1 MGLPYIPQYCT
12 FDDLPDYAQKNEQG
26 NLTTSSERRQHVR
39 DALRFNTCFKTSDYA
54 GSRNFAE
61 SGCSFSA
68 LDAVANDQCCH
79 PVVKNALEKLL
90 DIVELRGTAGTGVG
104 DGSDYQLNILMNRC
118 IYAWPDIGVNDKAN
132 KDRGQKQRIVRYCAQ
147 KASDYYNELYEAYSA
162 CRLRISPANFNEE
175 STNEVNGCMD
185 ETAINYDPTA
195 TTSLGI
201 GGICEYAD
209 DNQWGATN
217 DEGDTRPDTATDS
230 LGYEVSVAYQQEQG
244 KDEYETDLQVNSLT
258 CWSGCPN
265 PMGRSYLN
273 GQCTAEFPYDEKP
286 MCGGKDEN
294 LTLDAL
300 SARIAEI
307 AEMLA
312 SQGQPQTANEESE
325 IVALRSELESL
336 QLLMQQNQGGSGY
349 VDPLPAPQ
357 QAGVGIPPWA
367 IIAGLGV
374 IAVILLVNK
383 RGAKQAVP
391 AV

>member
-12 FDDLPDYAQKNEQG
+12 FDDLPDYAEKNEQG
-26 NLTTSSERRQHVR
+26 NLTGSSSRRQHVR

-54 GSRNFAE
+54 GSRPFAQ

-90 DIVELRGTAGTGVG
+90 KIVEDRGVTGSSIPDSKLPSLV
-104 DGSDYQLNILMNRC
+104 NRC
-118 IYAWPDIGVNDKAN
+118 IYSWSDIDLKSDVDRDK
-132 KDRGQKQRIVRYCAQ
+132 GEKQRVVRYCAE
-147 KASDYYNELYEAYSA
+147 KASDYYNELHEAYTA
-162 CRLRISPANFNEE
+162 CRARMSPANFNEE
-175 STNEVNGCMD
+175 STNEVIGCMD

-195 TTSLGI
+195 TSSVGI

-217 DEGDTRPDTATDS
+217 EYGDTRPDTATDS
-230 LGYEVSVAYQQEQG
+230 LGYEVSVANQQEQG
-244 KDEYETDLQVNSLT
+244 KDEFESEQYVSSIT
-258 CWSGCPN
+258 CWSPCPN
-265 PMGRSYLN
+265 PMGRSFLN

-325 IVALRSELESL
+325 IVSLRSELESL
-336 QLLMQQNQGGSGY
+336 QLLMQQNQGGGGY
-349 VDPLPAPQ
+349 VDPLPEPQ
-357 QAGVGIPPWA
+357 QAGLGIPPWA

-383 RGAKQAVP
+383 RGAKQPVP